1 MDGIV
6 PAGLGERQLMADAVK
21 FITPV
26 PEPVGPRDQMM
37 SARAAAA
44 LVRLVAVEQRA
55 AADLVG
61 PQAGPDTDHGRRLPG
76 ELQPDLGTRR
86 RPGRIR
92 G

>member
-44 LVRLVAVEQRA
+44 LGQVIAVEKRSA
-55 AADLVG
+55 AGVVG
-61 PQAGPDTDHGRRLPG
+61 PQAGPDPDHGGRLAG
-76 ELQPDLGTRR
+76 KLQPDLDPRGC
-86 RPGRIR
+86 PGRHR
-92 G
+92 A